1 MGKIALRDDILS
13 TRTHQHYDEWL
24 LGDGTTT
31 VFHLAKTP
39 VYLTVTVDGAK
50 KRPSVP
56 GTTYDY
62 SLKGSTVT
70 FVTAPASGKHVCF
83 SQVSS

>member
-13 TRTHQHYDEWL
+13 TRTHQHYDEWH

-31 VFHLAKTP
+31 VFHLAKSP